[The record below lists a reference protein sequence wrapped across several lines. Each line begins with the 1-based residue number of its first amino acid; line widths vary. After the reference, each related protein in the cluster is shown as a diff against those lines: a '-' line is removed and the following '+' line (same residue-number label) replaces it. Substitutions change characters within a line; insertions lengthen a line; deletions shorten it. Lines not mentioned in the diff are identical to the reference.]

1 MKIIKNIINYSE
13 HKNSAVT
20 IGSFDG
26 IHLGHEK
33 ILKKLKKEALK
44 DNLLSVI
51 LTFDPHPRTILKN
64 GKSIKSINLIEE
76 KKDILKKFKID
87 IVVIHPFSKSFSKL
101 SSLEFIRDILVKKFK
116 IKKLILGFNHSFGKN
131 REATVKDI
139 NKFSK
144 EFNFQLIE
152 VKAKKLNNL
161 IISSTLIRNYILN
174 GEIKKANL
182 NLGRM
187 FSFTGIVIRG
197 FGLGKKLNFPTA
209 NIKIEN
215 NKKIFPKSGVFFV
228 NAIIKKKQYF
238 GMMNIGNRP
247 TLNRKK
253 KSIEIHFFDLNMDL
267 YGEKIEVFLNFK
279 IRDEIKFSSLK
290 ELQKQIII
298 DKERCI
304 NYLSNLWLF
313 I

>member
-33 ILKKLKKEALK
+33 ILKKLKKEAIK

-64 GKSIKSINLIEE
+64 EKSIKSINLIEE

-139 NKFSK
+139 NKFS
-144 EFNFQLIE
+144 EELNFQLIE

-161 IISSTLIRNYILN
+161 NISSTLIRNYILN

-187 FSFTGIVIRG
+187 FSFSGIVVRG

-304 NYLSNLWLF
+304 NYLSNL
-313 I
+313 

>member
-1 MKIIKNIINYSE
+1 M
-13 HKNSAVT
+13 
-20 IGSFDG
+20 
-26 IHLGHEK
+26 
-33 ILKKLKKEALK
+33 
-44 DNLLSVI
+44 
-51 LTFDPHPRTILKN
+51 
-64 GKSIKSINLIEE
+64 
-76 KKDILKKFKID
+76 
-87 IVVIHPFSKSFSKL
+87 
-101 SSLEFIRDILVKKFK
+101 
-116 IKKLILGFNHSFGKN
+116 
-131 REATVKDI
+131 DI

-144 EFNFQLIE
+144 ELNFQLID
-152 VKAKKLNNL
+152 VKDKKLNNL
-161 IISSTLIRNYILN
+161 NISSTLIRNYILN

-182 NLGRM
+182 NLGRS
-187 FSFTGIVIRG
+187 FSFSGIVVRG

-228 NAIIKKKQYF
+228 HAIIKKKQYF

-298 DKERCI
+298 DKQRCI
-304 NYLSNLWLF
+304 NYLSKL
-313 I
+313 

>member
-64 GKSIKSINLIEE
+64 EKSIKSINLIDE

-139 NKFSK
+139 NKFS
-144 EFNFQLIE
+144 EELNFQLIE

-161 IISSTLIRNYILN
+161 NISSTLIRNYILN

-228 NAIIKKKQYF
+228 HAIIKKKQYF

-298 DKERCI
+298 DKEICI
-304 NYLSNLWLF
+304 NYLSNL
-313 I
+313 

>member
-33 ILKKLKKEALK
+33 ILKKLKKEAIK

-64 GKSIKSINLIEE
+64 EKSIKSINLIDE

-101 SSLEFIRDILVKKFK
+101 SSIEFIRDILVKKFK

-139 NKFSK
+139 NKFS
-144 EFNFQLIE
+144 EELNFQLIE

-161 IISSTLIRNYILN
+161 NISSTLIRNYILN

-187 FSFTGIVIRG
+187 FSFSGIVVRG

-228 NAIIKKKQYF
+228 HAIIKKKQYF

-253 KSIEIHFFDLNMDL
+253 KSIEIHFFDLNMNL

-298 DKERCI
+298 DKENCI
-304 NYLSNLWLF
+304 NYLSNL
-313 I
+313 

>member
-64 GKSIKSINLIEE
+64 EKSIKSINLIDE

-139 NKFSK
+139 NKFS
-144 EFNFQLIE
+144 EELNFQLIE

-161 IISSTLIRNYILN
+161 NISSTLIRNYILN

-182 NLGRM
+182 NLGRT
-187 FSFTGIVIRG
+187 FSFSGIVVRG

-304 NYLSNLWLF
+304 NYLSNL
-313 I
+313 

>member
-13 HKNSAVT
+13 HKYSAVT

-26 IHLGHEK
+26 IHIGHKK

-44 DNLLSVI
+44 DDLLSVV

-64 GKSIKSINLIEE
+64 EKSIKSINLIEE
-76 KKDILKKFKID
+76 KKAMLKKLKID

-101 SSLEFIRDILVKKFK
+101 SSLEFIKDILVKKFK

-131 REATVKDI
+131 REASIKDI

-144 EFNFQLIE
+144 ELNFQLIK

-161 IISSTLIRNYILN
+161 NVSSTLIRNYIQN

-182 NLGRM
+182 NLGRL
-187 FSFTGIVIRG
+187 FSFSGIVVKG

-215 NKKIFPKSGVFFV
+215 NKKIFPDSGVFFV
-228 NAIIKKKQYF
+228 HSVIKKKQYF

-253 KSIEIHFFDLNMDL
+253 KSIEIHFFDLSLDL
-267 YGEKIEVFLNFK
+267 YGEKIEVFLDFK

-290 ELQKQIII
+290 NLQKQIII

-304 NYLSNLWLF
+304 NYLSKL
-313 I
+313 

>member
-33 ILKKLKKEALK
+33 ILKKLKKEAIK
-44 DNLLSVI
+44 DDLLSVI

-139 NKFSK
+139 NKFS
-144 EFNFQLIE
+144 EELNFQLIE

-161 IISSTLIRNYILN
+161 NISSTLIRNYILN

-182 NLGRM
+182 NLGRT
-187 FSFTGIVIRG
+187 FSFSGIVVRG

-304 NYLSNLWLF
+304 NYLSNL
-313 I
+313 

>member
-33 ILKKLKKEALK
+33 ILKKLKKEAIK

-64 GKSIKSINLIEE
+64 EKSIKSINLIEE
-76 KKDILKKFKID
+76 KKGILKKFKID

-139 NKFSK
+139 NKFS
-144 EFNFQLIE
+144 EELNFQLIE

-161 IISSTLIRNYILN
+161 NISSTLIRNYILN

-187 FSFTGIVIRG
+187 FSFSGIVVRG

-304 NYLSNLWLF
+304 NYLSNL
-313 I
+313 

>member
-33 ILKKLKKEALK
+33 ILKKLKKEAIK
-44 DNLLSVI
+44 DDLLSVI

-64 GKSIKSINLIEE
+64 EKSIKSINLIDE

-139 NKFSK
+139 NKFS
-144 EFNFQLIE
+144 EELNFQLIE

-161 IISSTLIRNYILN
+161 NISSTLIRNYILN

-187 FSFTGIVIRG
+187 FSFSGIVVRG

-228 NAIIKKKQYF
+228 HAIIKKKQYF

-253 KSIEIHFFDLNMDL
+253 KSIEIHFFDLNMNL

-304 NYLSNLWLF
+304 NYLSNL
-313 I
+313 

>member
-64 GKSIKSINLIEE
+64 EKSIKSINLIEE

-144 EFNFQLIE
+144 ELNFQLIE

-161 IISSTLIRNYILN
+161 NISSTLIRNYILN

-304 NYLSNLWLF
+304 NYLSNL
-313 I
+313 

>member
-33 ILKKLKKEALK
+33 ILKKLKKEAIK

-51 LTFDPHPRTILKN
+51 ITFDPHPRTILKN
-64 GKSIKSINLIEE
+64 EKSIKSINLIEE

-101 SSLEFIRDILVKKFK
+101 SSLEFTRDILVKKFK

-131 REATVKDI
+131 REATVMDI

-144 EFNFQLIE
+144 ELNFQLIE

-161 IISSTLIRNYILN
+161 NISSTLIRNYILN

-182 NLGRM
+182 NLGRS
-187 FSFTGIVIRG
+187 FSFSGIVVRG

-215 NKKIFPKSGVFFV
+215 NKKIFPKSGVFLFM
-228 NAIIKKKQYF
+228 QS
-238 GMMNIGNRP
+238 
-247 TLNRKK
+247 LK
-253 KSIEIHFFDLNMDL
+253 KSNILE
-267 YGEKIEVFLNFK
+267 
-279 IRDEIKFSSLK
+279 
-290 ELQKQIII
+290 
-298 DKERCI
+298 
-304 NYLSNLWLF
+304 
-313 I
+313 

>member
-33 ILKKLKKEALK
+33 ILKKLKKEAIK

-51 LTFDPHPRTILKN
+51 LTFDPHPRTNLKN
-64 GKSIKSINLIEE
+64 EKSIKSINLIEE

-144 EFNFQLIE
+144 ELNFQLIE

-161 IISSTLIRNYILN
+161 NISSTLIRNYILN

-182 NLGRM
+182 NLGRS
-187 FSFTGIVIRG
+187 FSFSGIVVRG

-304 NYLSNLWLF
+304 NYLSNL
-313 I
+313 

>member
-13 HKNSAVT
+13 HKNCAVT

-26 IHLGHEK
+26 IHLGHKK
-33 ILKKLKKEALK
+33 ILKKLKKEAIK

-51 LTFDPHPRTILKN
+51 ITFDPHPRTILKN
-64 GKSIKSINLIEE
+64 EKSIKSINLIEE

-101 SSLEFIRDILVKKFK
+101 SSLEFTRDILVKKFK

-131 REATVKDI
+131 REATVMDI

-144 EFNFQLIE
+144 ELNFQLIE

-161 IISSTLIRNYILN
+161 NISSTLIRNYILN

-182 NLGRM
+182 NLGRS
-187 FSFTGIVIRG
+187 FSFSGIVVRG

-228 NAIIKKKQYF
+228 HAIIKKKQYF

-298 DKERCI
+298 DKQRCI
-304 NYLSNLWLF
+304 NYLSKL
-313 I
+313 

>member
-33 ILKKLKKEALK
+33 ILKKLKKEAIK
-44 DNLLSVI
+44 DDLLSVI

-64 GKSIKSINLIEE
+64 EKSIKSINLIEE

-144 EFNFQLIE
+144 ELNFQLIE

-161 IISSTLIRNYILN
+161 NISSTLIRNYILN

-182 NLGRM
+182 NLGRT
-187 FSFTGIVIRG
+187 FSFSGIVVRG

-304 NYLSNLWLF
+304 NHLSNL
-313 I
+313 

>member
-33 ILKKLKKEALK
+33 ILKKLKKEAIK
-44 DNLLSVI
+44 DDLLSVI

-64 GKSIKSINLIEE
+64 EKSIKSINLIDE

-139 NKFSK
+139 NKFS
-144 EFNFQLIE
+144 EELNFQLIE

-161 IISSTLIRNYILN
+161 NISSTLIRNYILN

-228 NAIIKKKQYF
+228 HAIIKKKQYF

-304 NYLSNLWLF
+304 NYLSNL
-313 I
+313 

>member
-33 ILKKLKKEALK
+33 ILKKLKKEAIK

-64 GKSIKSINLIEE
+64 EKSIKSINLIEE

-101 SSLEFIRDILVKKFK
+101 SSLEFTRDILVKKFK

-131 REATVKDI
+131 REATLKDI

-144 EFNFQLIE
+144 ELNFQLIE

-161 IISSTLIRNYILN
+161 NISSTLIRNYILN

-182 NLGRM
+182 NLGRS
-187 FSFTGIVIRG
+187 FSFSGIVVRG

-215 NKKIFPKSGVFFV
+215 NKKIFPESGVFFV
-228 NAIIKKKQYF
+228 HAIIKKKQYF

-298 DKERCI
+298 DKEKCI
-304 NYLSNLWLF
+304 NYLSNL
-313 I
+313 

>member
-44 DNLLSVI
+44 DDLLSVI

-64 GKSIKSINLIEE
+64 EKSIKSINLIDE

-139 NKFSK
+139 NKFS
-144 EFNFQLIE
+144 EELNFQLIE

-161 IISSTLIRNYILN
+161 NISSTLIRNYILN

-182 NLGRM
+182 NLGRS
-187 FSFTGIVIRG
+187 FSFSGIVVRG

-228 NAIIKKKQYF
+228 HAIIKKKQYF

-253 KSIEIHFFDLNMDL
+253 KSIEIHFFDLNMNL

-298 DKERCI
+298 DKQRCI
-304 NYLSNLWLF
+304 NYLSNL
-313 I
+313 

>member
-33 ILKKLKKEALK
+33 ILKKLKKEAIK

-51 LTFDPHPRTILKN
+51 LTFDPHPRTILKHE
-64 GKSIKSINLIEE
+64 KSIKSINLIEE

-144 EFNFQLIE
+144 ELNFQLIE

-161 IISSTLIRNYILN
+161 NISSTLIRNYILN

-182 NLGRM
+182 NLGRS
-187 FSFTGIVIRG
+187 FSFSGIVERG

-215 NKKIFPKSGVFFV
+215 NKKIFPESGVFFV
-228 NAIIKKKQYF
+228 HAIIKKKQYF

-304 NYLSNLWLF
+304 NYLSNL
-313 I
+313 

>member
-33 ILKKLKKEALK
+33 ILKKLKKEAIK
-44 DNLLSVI
+44 DDLLSVI

-64 GKSIKSINLIEE
+64 EKSIKSINLIEE

-101 SSLEFIRDILVKKFK
+101 SSLEFTRDILVKKFK

-131 REATVKDI
+131 REATLKDI
-139 NKFSK
+139 IKFSK
-144 EFNFQLIE
+144 ELNFQLIE

-161 IISSTLIRNYILN
+161 NISSTLIRNYILN

-187 FSFTGIVIRG
+187 FSFSGIVVRG

-253 KSIEIHFFDLNMDL
+253 KSIEIHFFDLKSFAK
-267 YGEKIEVFLNFK
+267 G
-279 IRDEIKFSSLK
+279 
-290 ELQKQIII
+290 
-298 DKERCI
+298 
-304 NYLSNLWLF
+304 
-313 I
+313 

>member
-1 MKIIKNIINYSE
+1 M
-13 HKNSAVT
+13 
-20 IGSFDG
+20 
-26 IHLGHEK
+26 
-33 ILKKLKKEALK
+33 
-44 DNLLSVI
+44 SVI
-51 LTFDPHPRTILKN
+51 ITFDPHPRTILKN
-64 GKSIKSINLIEE
+64 EKSIKSINLIEE

-101 SSLEFIRDILVKKFK
+101 SSLEFTRDILVKKFK

-131 REATVKDI
+131 REATVMDI

-144 EFNFQLIE
+144 ELNFQLIE

-161 IISSTLIRNYILN
+161 NISSTLIRNYILN

-182 NLGRM
+182 NLGRS
-187 FSFTGIVIRG
+187 FSFSGIVVRG

-228 NAIIKKKQYF
+228 HAIIKKKQYF

-298 DKERCI
+298 DKQRCI
-304 NYLSNLWLF
+304 NYLSKL
-313 I
+313 

>member
-33 ILKKLKKEALK
+33 ILKKLKKEAIK
-44 DNLLSVI
+44 DDLLSVI

-64 GKSIKSINLIEE
+64 EKSIKSINLIEE

-144 EFNFQLIE
+144 ELNFQLIE

-161 IISSTLIRNYILN
+161 NISSTLIRNYILN

-187 FSFTGIVIRG
+187 FSFSGIVVRG

-215 NKKIFPKSGVFFV
+215 NKKIFPESGVFFV
-228 NAIIKKKQYF
+228 HAIIKKKQYF

-304 NYLSNLWLF
+304 NYLSNL
-313 I
+313 

>member
-33 ILKKLKKEALK
+33 ILKKLKKEAIK
-44 DNLLSVI
+44 DDLLSVI

-64 GKSIKSINLIEE
+64 EKSIKSINLIEE

-144 EFNFQLIE
+144 ELNFQLIE

-161 IISSTLIRNYILN
+161 NISSTLIRNYILN

-182 NLGRM
+182 NLGRT
-187 FSFTGIVIRG
+187 FSFSGIVVRG

-304 NYLSNLWLF
+304 NYLSNL
-313 I
+313 

>member
-64 GKSIKSINLIEE
+64 EKSIKSINLIDE

-139 NKFSK
+139 NKFS
-144 EFNFQLIE
+144 EELNFQLIE

-161 IISSTLIRNYILN
+161 NISSTLIRNYILN

-228 NAIIKKKQYF
+228 HAIIKKKQYF

-304 NYLSNLWLF
+304 NYLSNL
-313 I
+313 